1 MNINDTPSVTI
12 TDVARAA
19 GVSVGTVSR
28 VLNGFTNI
36 TQTNFDRV
44 QQAIKELGYEKC
56 RSAEQLV
63 SRRNGSRVRT
73 GNIGMVFTEMGSD
86 WASHPMV
93 AAYSMGVERACEEK
107 GFHALIEFSDGRGGL
122 PRCIRENKVDGLLVK
137 TTRELPAML
146 EARPKDLP
154 IACMGLNNPTVQVQQ
169 VAPDNRGAGWQV
181 THYLWDMGHRRIGFV
196 CADMLHPMFVARF
209 QGYEEFLRNKRA
221 FDPAICFLRER
232 EQVPVHPESRP
243 PDMSDAVGQLLA
255 APGAPVTAVIA
266 ANDWEA
272 GGLYPAL
279 KKAGRQ
285 IPADISV
292 VGFDNSVQVCAGLSP
307 QLTSFAIPFVD
318 VAYAAALK
326 VIERIQTPNQL
337 WSHSLHL
344 VRGDIV
350 ERASVR
356 LLQTP

>member
-137 TTRELPAML
+137 TLLDSPLLSTGREGVTPARVPCAL
-146 EARPKDLP
+146 CGSDEGSLITLYK
-154 IACMGLNNPTVQVQQ
+154 
-169 VAPDNRGAGWQV
+169 RGAGTGTPKIIDTGTAVHASCALEAQLYV
-181 THYLWDMGHRRIGFV
+181 ELLDDSADAEGFRRSRG
-196 CADMLHPMFVARF
+196 PVAV
-209 QGYEEFLRNKRA
+209 Y
-221 FDPAICFLRER
+221 
-232 EQVPVHPESRP
+232 
-243 PDMSDAVGQLLA
+243 A
-255 APGAPVTAVIA
+255 ASGAPSVTYCVCGEPFDRFVVECESCK
-266 ANDWEA
+266 DWFH
-272 GGLYPAL
+272 GSCLGL
-279 KKAGRQ
+279 
-285 IPADISV
+285 D
-292 VGFDNSVQVCAGLSP
+292 D
-307 QLTSFAIPFVD
+307 
-318 VAYAAALK
+318 AALLGAK
-326 VIERIQTPNQL
+326 EFSCSY
-337 WSHSLHL
+337 W
-344 VRGDIV
+344 
-350 ERASVR
+350 
-356 LLQTP
+356 